1 MQKKHRKSILQIKE
15 SGYLG
20 EVRKK
25 EEVERRQE
33 QGGSD
38 MSPSVSFGTD
48 LMEKHC
54 NASREL
60 HTHTKTQLETTE
72 MGWKPKTDCKH

>member
-1 MQKKHRKSILQIKE
+1 MCTKEAQEEYIKNQRVWLPR
-15 SGYLG
+15 GG
-20 EVRKK
+20 EK
-25 EEVERRQE
+25 ERGGGEKT
-33 QGGSD
+33 GGSD